1 MKRLMRRRF
10 VPSHYNK
17 DLHNKLHR
25 LIQGKKSV
33 DGYYKEM
40 EISLSRASLNE
51 DQEATMAH
59 FLHGLNS
66 DIRELCG
73 VGGLSTSS
81 Y

>member
-1 MKRLMRRRF
+1 MNSSKEMKRLMRRRF

-51 DQEATMAH
+51 DQEAYTTPFSFDLRNIH
-59 FLHGLNS
+59 
-66 DIRELCG
+66 I
-73 VGGLSTSS
+73 V
-81 Y
+81 